1 MPTTITALKYGSS
14 KTIAANFDDA
24 VARVKQALQE
34 QGFGVQAEIDISK
47 ALKEKLG
54 VEVPRQLILGACN
67 PQLAYQALQAEPE
80 VSLLL
85 PCNVTVSQKLGAVE
99 VAVIDAGR
107 LMEFVGNPALRPLAQ
122 EANRRLQAALEK
134 V

>member
-1 MPTTITALKYGSS
+1 MSTAITALKYGSS
-14 KTIAANFDDA
+14 RTVAGTFDNA
-24 VARVKQALQE
+24 VEQVKKALQE

-67 PQLAYQALQAEPE
+67 PQLAYKALQAEPE

-85 PCNVTVSQKLGAVE
+85 PCNVTVSQKAGAVE
-99 VAVIDAGR
+99 VAVVDAGR
-107 LMEFVGNPALRPLAQ
+107 LMEFVGNPALRPIAQ
-122 EANRRLQAALEK
+122 EANRRLHAVLEAI
-134 V
+134 

>member
-1 MPTTITALKYGSS
+1 MPTAITALKYGSS
-14 KTIAANFDDA
+14 RTVAASFDDA

-67 PQLAYQALQAEPE
+67 PQLAHQALQAEPE

-85 PCNVTVSQKLGAVE
+85 PCNVTVRQKPGAVE

-107 LMEFVGNPALRPLAQ
+107 LMEFVGNPALTPLAQ
-122 EANRRLQAALEK
+122 EASRRLQAVLEK
-134 V
+134 I